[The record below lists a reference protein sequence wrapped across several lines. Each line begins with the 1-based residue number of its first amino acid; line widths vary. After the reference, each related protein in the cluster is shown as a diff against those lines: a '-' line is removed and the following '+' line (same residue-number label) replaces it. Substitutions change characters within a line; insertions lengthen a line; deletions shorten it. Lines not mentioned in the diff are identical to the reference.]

1 MCDFKKYLKTGPRMA
16 LFIKCIGKK
25 EKICHNGRGCV
36 FLLDKVV
43 LGPGGADAPR
53 VVGSQAVG
61 QPPNDDRK

>member
-1 MCDFKKYLKTGPRMA
+1 MKE
-16 LFIKCIGKK
+16 K

-43 LGPGGADAPR
+43 LGPGGAVVR
-53 VVGSQAVG
+53 RIVGSQAVG